1 MIILRLQKAA
11 GVFALL
17 FPRHTM
23 LISAMVLKH
32 LITRFSKMHTLAA
45 DSMTCEA
52 LPGYLY

>member
-17 FPRHTM
+17 FPRHIM
-23 LISAMVLKH
+23 LTSAMVSKQH
-32 LITRFSKMHTLAA
+32 ITHFFKMHTLAA